1 MAEPG
6 NPEAIFCQKY
16 FLALRHHLK
25 KDKKLATNILKYRF
39 HTQRNNNN
47 DADNSDDD
55 RKKSDFQVFLK
66 KKKKRN
72 MPTSDHLFQGGCWQ
86 LPLWDLLSGGH
97 SP

>member
-66 KKKKRN
+66 KKKKKKEYA
-72 MPTSDHLFQGGCWQ
+72 HK
-86 LPLWDLLSGGH
+86 
-97 SP
+97 